1 MIYGLNFNTHT
12 YSLATT
18 SLNKDYVKRFLT
30 RDEANKFMYKL
41 INKNHLKLVEVWDD
55 KHDKTYCCNNDVKFY
70 IQRI

>member
-41 INKNHLKLVEVWDD
+41 INKNHLKLVEV
-55 KHDKTYCCNNDVKFY
+55 
-70 IQRI
+70 